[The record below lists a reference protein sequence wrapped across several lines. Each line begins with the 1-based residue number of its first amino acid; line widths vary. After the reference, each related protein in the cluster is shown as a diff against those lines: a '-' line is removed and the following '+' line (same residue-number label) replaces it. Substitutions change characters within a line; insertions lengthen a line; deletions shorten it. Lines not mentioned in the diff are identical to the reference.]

1 MIVDRRRPREPRHY
15 DWSIDPARDATISG
29 APPAA
34 SQSTGDTGESWKLR
48 RCDRPSRRR
57 VTVPAMADGQA
68 QAQPSAGT
76 RALHRERLDGEELD
90 RLQALKAATSEQAAD
105 YLAILAVLV
114 DLKGRYEI
122 QVRTERLAAELVAAG
137 RDPSNLA
144 AQLAQLQAWGN
155 VTWTQDTNRVNRIE
169 DFKRRR
175 ELWQLTAAGQAA
187 HDAALAV
194 LRAAEHTGSLQR
206 TLFRELREHLD
217 ALGAAVDTGDAAAV
231 YLRLRDLDA
240 ALRDLAANARDFHA
254 RIAELRREQEVDP
267 ERFLAYKA
275 MLIDYLQEF
284 LDDLARWRVVIGRQV
299 VAVEER
305 GLDRMVAL
313 AAAGDDSRNI
323 FGDDDLE
330 ARWRARWSGLRHW
343 FVAGDAAN
351 GARARDR
358 TGAEQL
364 AEATTVAIRSL
375 MALLRRLTE
384 SANRPI
390 TRASEMLVLARW
402 FQRCDTREADEL
414 FDAAFGL
421 GRLVHLNT
429 SEIDPDVVPSTTSWW
444 DAPAVDVPVTLR
456 SYGRIAAPGRAGPAV
471 DFSTQK
477 RLLAEAHEHAR
488 VQRADAARRLV
499 ARRLAGRVI
508 SDGELDFLLELLD
521 RAVHR
526 RDPTAARPTGDP
538 AILDA
543 AAEGARLV
551 LHPKPGEA
559 FAVHATRGVLTV
571 DGYALAV
578 EPA

>member
-1 MIVDRRRPREPRHY
+1 
-15 DWSIDPARDATISG
+15 
-29 APPAA
+29 
-34 SQSTGDTGESWKLR
+34 
-48 RCDRPSRRR
+48 
-57 VTVPAMADGQA
+57 MADGETQA
-68 QAQPSAGT
+68 VA
-76 RALHRERLDGEELD
+76 RALHRERLDGDELD
-90 RLQALKAATSEQAAD
+90 RLQALKAATSEQASE
-105 YLAILAVLV
+105 YLAILAVFV
-114 DLKGRYEI
+114 DLKNRYEI
-122 QVRTERLAAELVAAG
+122 QVRTERLAAELEAVG
-137 RDPSNLA
+137 RDTANLT

-155 VTWTQDTNRVNRIE
+155 VTWTQDTTRVSRIE

-187 HDAALAV
+187 HDAAIAV
-194 LRAAEHTGSLQR
+194 LHAAEHTGSLQR

-217 ALGAAVDTGDAAAV
+217 ALGDAVDTADATAV

-299 VAVEER
+299 LAVEAR
-305 GLDRMVAL
+305 GLDRVIAL
-313 AAAGDDSRNI
+313 AADGDDSRDI

-343 FVAGDAAN
+343 FVTGRNDPAASDV
-351 GARARDR
+351 GARRRDR

-402 FQRCDTREADEL
+402 FQRCDPHEADEL

-421 GRLVHLNT
+421 GQLVHLNT
-429 SEIDPDVVPSTTSWW
+429 TEVDPELVAASTSWW
-444 DAPAVDVPVTLR
+444 DAPSVDVPVTLR
-456 SYGRIAAPGRAGPAV
+456 SYGRVASPGRAAPAT

-477 RLLAEAHEHAR
+477 RVLAEAHEQAR
-488 VQRADAARRLV
+488 QRRADAARRLV
-499 ARRLAGRVI
+499 ARPLDGRVI

-526 RDPTAARPTGDP
+526 RDPTFRADPGGAGEP

-551 LHPKPGEA
+551 LIPKPGDACSVRAE
-559 FAVHATRGVLTV
+559 RGVLTV
-571 DGYALAV
+571 AGYALEV
-578 EPA
+578 QPE